1 MPNILIKNPLTKQ
14 TMQPQAYPL
23 CQAALTQLCS
33 QSVGWGV
40 FTPGRGP
47 SPCLWPPAGGSCF
60 LGNLGAPPG
69 PAPQTSKPR
78 ATSINRRR
86 WGEHMRVWPIFS
98 NWPANEILLL
108 LCAQE
113 FGIFMLF
120 FQTFSYMTLMQH
132 LSGGS
137 LATCLKFLWLRNC
150 ETLNVDSQKG
160 MYDSLMLLVDA
171 ALKGGSKPY
180 TRFGSHKA
188 KWNIKC
194 WVLNFSL

>member
-1 MPNILIKNPLTKQ
+1 MPNLLIKNPLTKQ

-33 QSVGWGV
+33 QSVGQGV

-60 LGNLGAPPG
+60 RGNLGAPPG

-108 LCAQE
+108 LLCAQE
-113 FGIFMLF
+113 FGIFICCF
-120 FQTFSYMTLMQH
+120 FKHLAVWHLCNISLVAHLLPVLNSYE
-132 LSGGS
+132 
-137 LATCLKFLWLRNC
+137 KLWDTQC
-150 ETLNVDSQKG
+150 G
-160 MYDSLMLLVDA
+160 MYDSLMLLADA